1 MKKEEQKKEET
12 TQETTKDNW
21 VELEPKSDVWQPQEE
36 GDTIEGI
43 YVEVEAGK
51 FGKVYI
57 IQDSEGD
64 LVKLPSHKHLL
75 KRMELAMIGERL
87 QVEYKGERDINKGNP
102 LQLYKVRAQR
112 VQEEAV

>member
-1 MKKEEQKKEET
+1 MKKEEQKNEET
-12 TQETTKDNW
+12 TQETTKDGW
-21 VELEPKSDVWQPQEE
+21 VELEPKTNIWQPENE

-57 IQDSEGD
+57 IQNAEEE
-64 LVKLPSHKHLL
+64 LIKLPSHKHLL
-75 KRMELAMIGERL
+75 TRMELAIIGERL
-87 QVEYKGERDINKGNP
+87 QIEYVGEKDINKGNP

-112 VQEEAV
+112 VQEEAI